1 MARDKIDHYG
11 ATYGQFAA
19 RIYAEIRAAAFGE
32 DIGQSSW
39 LTADE
44 HDLFLSW
51 LELDSESR
59 LLDVACGSGGPSLRA
74 ARRSGCRVHG
84 IDLHDDAVKTAR
96 RQAEEAGLTDRATFE
111 QVDAGKKLPFADAA
125 FDALICV
132 DAINHLPDRAQT
144 LREWARILKPGGRL
158 VFTDPIVVT
167 GPLSSEEMTVR
178 SSIGFFLFVPPHFD
192 EELLAAAGFMLVT
205 KEDRTDNMA
214 RLARSREVAR
224 AARAGELRQIEGEET
239 FAGQQRFFDV
249 AARLAETRRLSRFA
263 FRARRGPH
271 GTNS

>member
-1 MARDKIDHYG
+1 MARGKIDHYG
-11 ATYGQFAA
+11 ANYGQFAA

-44 HDLFLSW
+44 HDCFISW

-111 QVDAGKKLPFADAA
+111 QVDAGETLPFADAA

-167 GPLSSEEMTVR
+167 GPLSSEEMAVR
-178 SSIGFFLFVPPHFD
+178 SSIGFFLFVPPHLDAEF
-192 EELLAAAGFMLVT
+192 LAAAGFTLVT
-205 KEDRTDNMA
+205 QEDRTDNMA

-224 AARAGELRQIEGEET
+224 AARAAELRQIEGEET

-249 AARLAETRRLSRFA
+249 AARLAETRRLSRIA
-263 FRARRGPH
+263 FQARRGPQ